1 MYIPAVGP
9 GCGEGFL
16 GCIRNGMPAAL
27 KRASNFTASRG
38 AYVPSS
44 TKSVCSGLSDFMR
57 GFRRQFVV
65 YFCRHR
71 SKFAGED
78 RGRSTRILRQ
88 DPHAKISVK
97 NYMSDKIVFKGNS
110 FLAGLLQARRNSGQ
124 TAIPLRP

>member
-71 SKFAGED
+71 SKFAGEH
-78 RGRSTRILRQ
+78 RCSSTRFHRQ
-88 DPHAKISVK
+88 DKQQKNSEINSRQEKI
-97 NYMSDKIVFKGNS
+97 DLTG
-110 FLAGLLQARRNSGQ
+110 
-124 TAIPLRP
+124 

>member
-57 GFRRQFVV
+57 VFRRQFVV

-78 RGRSTRILRQ
+78 GG
-88 DPHAKISVK
+88 
-97 NYMSDKIVFKGNS
+97 YMSDKIGGRLVRPLTS
-110 FLAGLLQARRNSGQ
+110 CSETRLQNHSRF
-124 TAIPLRP
+124 